1 MVCLLYSLSVS
12 GLSQQYRNTNNNECI
27 PCFHSTDSNLS
38 SEQQHVLSAMFGAP
52 RDRDREVLSMQLVM
66 QQMKLDNEQLRKQLV
81 DSKLNTDN
89 YR

>member
-1 MVCLLYSLSVS
+1 MRNFAESNMSAEQEQAIS
-12 GLSQQYRNTNNNECI
+12 GAL
-27 PCFHSTDSNLS
+27 
-38 SEQQHVLSAMFGAP
+38 FGAP

-81 DSKLNTDN
+81 DTKINTDS

>member
-1 MVCLLYSLSVS
+1 M
-12 GLSQQYRNTNNNECI
+12 
-27 PCFHSTDSNLS
+27 S
-38 SEQQHVLSAMFGAP
+38 SAIFGAP

-81 DSKLNTDN
+81 DSKLNTDS

>member
-1 MVCLLYSLSVS
+1 MTTEQS
-12 GLSQQYRNTNNNECI
+12 
-27 PCFHSTDSNLS
+27 HAMS
-38 SEQQHVLSAMFGAP
+38 SAIFGAP

-81 DSKLNTDN
+81 DSKLNTDS

>member
-1 MVCLLYSLSVS
+1 M
-12 GLSQQYRNTNNNECI
+12 
-27 PCFHSTDSNLS
+27 TDSNLTTEQSHAMS
-38 SEQQHVLSAMFGAP
+38 SAIFGAP

-81 DSKLNTDN
+81 DSKLNTDS